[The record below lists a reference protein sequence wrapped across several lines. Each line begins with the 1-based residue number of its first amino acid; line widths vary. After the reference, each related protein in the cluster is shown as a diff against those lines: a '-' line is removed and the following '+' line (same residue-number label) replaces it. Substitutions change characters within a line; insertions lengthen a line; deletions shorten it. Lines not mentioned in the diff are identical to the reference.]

1 MPRDAVRIGVVDSG
15 FSELQSVP
23 LSAAFIVRNNQLWLE
38 ESQVDRLGHGSQIVE
53 IINTLAPDSEVIS
66 AQVFIDRFTTS
77 AIQVGAAIDWLVAQ
91 GAQVINLSLG
101 LRSDSESL
109 RNACERAI
117 TRGVILCA
125 SSPARGEPVFPSA
138 YPGVFRMT
146 GDARCDRHEIS
157 YLNSRFADF
166 GACVRPI
173 SDAIGSSGASV
184 GCAHL
189 TAHVAACLQN
199 TRRLGIDDVRQWLV
213 REACHHGPEHR
224 GLVHE

>member
-1 MPRDAVRIGVVDSG
+1 MPPDAVRVGVVDSG

-23 LSAAFIVRNNQLWLE
+23 LSAAFIARNNQLWLE
-38 ESQVDRLGHGSQIVE
+38 ESQADRLGHGSQIVE
-53 IINTLAPDSEVIS
+53 IINTLAPNSEVIS

-101 LRSDSESL
+101 LRNDSESL
-109 RNACERAI
+109 RKACERAI

-173 SDAIGSSGASV
+173 SDAISSSGASV

-189 TAHVAACLQN
+189 TAHVALCLQN
-199 TRRLGIDDVRQWLV
+199 TRKPGFEDVRQWLV
-213 REACHHGPEHR
+213 REARYHGPEHR
-224 GLVHE
+224 GVVHE